1 MANKYLIHGATYNG
15 NGTSSAEA
23 TVDGGV
29 GAWNSLNVFDAI
41 GTPNYGGGSLVAG
54 DTVFI
59 RSKDASGNNLVRTLS
74 ATATIGSAAA
84 TSSAWVT
91 WVLDNGVVW
100 TGIDGVLTYN
110 CPSGHVVNARSNNN
124 YVSTTQDALRVV
136 ETNAAAD
143 YKNYWAGN
151 DVKTSGLLFDFS
163 AATTASGSQFTNSGV
178 SGCTHENIHVKS
190 SKRSYSL
197 FMINPYGRN
206 KFINPDIELLN
217 SSQTNAVFS
226 IAENSITEIY
236 GGQVRGAGAVSG
248 VPVFRYHGDY
258 QYTATQGFL
267 FPRQMQYSTPISA
280 SYPGRTTYQ
289 LQSIGVDGL
298 LGSVLKESWGLA
310 DSRDDNNYPK
320 LNAVLP
326 DSANTPWAWKLC
338 PMTTTEK
345 HPLKMPMS
353 QYFTDTAGTREI
365 TVNLLIATTLTN
377 VSKRSVWMT
386 IDYTDNATGLKKS
399 LNTRDYLA
407 GALDVSTANWT
418 ATTYGA
424 TSLLKR
430 KLSAVTPTAIKPN
443 TPITVALWSTVKAAS
458 TADELGDIMFLDPEF
473 SVNVP

>member
-59 RSKDASGNNLVRTLS
+59 RSKDASGNNLTRTL
-74 ATATIGSAAA
+74 TATVTLGSAAA
-84 TSSAWVT
+84 TTANWVT
-91 WVLDNGVVW
+91 WVLDNGTVW
-100 TGIDGVLTYN
+100 PGIDGTLTYN
-110 CPSGHVVNARSNNN
+110 CPSTFVVTLRNFNN
-124 YVSTTQDALRVV
+124 YTAMTQDAFRIV
-136 ETNAAAD
+136 ETNAAASSKQ
-143 YKNYWAGN
+143 YL
-151 DVKTSGLLFDFS
+151 GLNISYNTTNLLVDFS
-163 AATTASGSQFTNSGV
+163 ANISSDGCTIAQVQGGTFTNLHVISSRRPGYLLRVV
-178 SGCTHENIHVKS
+178 SYCSAT
-190 SKRSYSL
+190 
-197 FMINPYGRN
+197 
-206 KFINPDIELLN
+206 FINPRIELL
-217 SSQTNAVFS
+217 STATTWPVFS
-226 IAENSITEIY
+226 TDGTISLDIQ
-236 GGQVRGAGAVSG
+236 GGSVSGPGAVAGQTVFSLSG
-248 VPVFRYHGDY
+248 AAQIRSVGFQFPKEMKALSQIRQTD
-258 QYTATQGFL
+258 TQSSVTLIGTDGEMGGL
-267 FPRQMQYSTPISA
+267 FSDQ
-280 SYPGRTTYQ
+280 
-289 LQSIGVDGL
+289 
-298 LGSVLKESWGLA
+298 WGLA

-320 LNAVLP
+320 LNATLP
-326 DSANTPWAWKLC
+326 DTANTPWSWKLC
-338 PMTTTEK
+338 PANSSERF
-345 HPLKMPMS
+345 PLEMPMS

-399 LNTRDYLA
+399 INTRDYLA

-443 TPITVALWSTVKAAS
+443 TPITVVLWSTVKAAS